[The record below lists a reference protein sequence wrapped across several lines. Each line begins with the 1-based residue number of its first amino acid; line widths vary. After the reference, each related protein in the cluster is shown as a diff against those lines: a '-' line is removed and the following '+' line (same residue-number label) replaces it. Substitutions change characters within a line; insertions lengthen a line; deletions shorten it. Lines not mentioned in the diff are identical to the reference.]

1 MRVHELKFLL
11 AGRLLIDDRLED
23 RMRSCFRFTNK
34 GVGTGR
40 SLRDFSVFLILLLP
54 ALVFTFQVM
63 GCSNSPAA
71 IIDTDGDEDPDGEAD
86 GDQSQPDGDGEDLE
100 GEGEAEAEEGNDD
113 LIWLDEMLGEGQVRG
128 GIVRRE
134 SELPTGVEAE
144 CALDD
149 FKLYNDRVAFC
160 ISRAGVGRAF
170 NATGGTIIDAVRMGA
185 DGQWGPDL
193 LVEAFPMG
201 GVLPNFL
208 PLDGGIREFHA
219 GAVEL
224 VHNGSDGRAAHVQ
237 AKGYDG
243 PLSLIDELMEN
254 PTYPDPLIKLSIDY
268 FLDADSDYLR
278 VQTTA
283 TIYHPPD
290 EFFKEAYR
298 PGLGVMSS
306 DKLKHFYPGRAMADA
321 EEEQWLSGF
330 EPDYYA
336 FIGPDVSYAVAGG
349 KGRAIYSLLQ
359 PFDTALLM
367 SQTDLVVSK
376 NGENSQSE
384 TVLFYVGDGSADGL
398 FSRINDRRLERNQAG
413 AKALT
418 AVSGRV
424 ELFAEL
430 AGKPIE
436 VLAVRREL
444 HREEGEDPVEYRYS
458 HSSTWLGDDLKFEFS
473 LVPGDYDIYAR
484 TNWGELSGLV
494 QLTLND
500 GEALE
505 GLILSSPPR
514 PAIVRVSVLESVEG
528 VSTGDPLPA
537 RVDFYRGALADITK
551 GSKPVTTV
559 FSGDKESTEAL
570 IPLAGDA
577 EAVFTIIVSH
587 GIFYSMQSADSISIA
602 AGEMTDT
609 IEFSLER
616 VVDPTYLAPSGDR
629 ADGDVDGDGPQPS
642 TGSYFHHA
650 VFNGQSERSVDS
662 RLSRVDKL
670 RMVHAEGLELFVS
683 TDRDTVADYAAALDE
698 TGVESARN
706 RLYWFP
712 GMKVRPPWSSF
723 SALNVVR
730 PEDSLTYYGVPIV
743 DFGDNGLYLGRRPAP
758 GIWNDMREDYQA
770 SLIQVNHP
778 RGRTDSFFDYFG
790 SDPEIGYDPHL
801 GIDTLAYEARSSLND
816 WDTLE
821 ILSPEVDFINSYG
834 VLQDW
839 LSLLHQGVFKPL
851 SGNSDLG
858 EALNP
863 GQQQRGWARN
873 LVIGQDENLDRE
885 AATRLFERA
894 GLGHSIVSLGPTLKI
909 DVEGAI
915 PGGTYDSPPS
925 GAWVD
930 VNIKI
935 EAPLWVPIN
944 ALQLCVNGQPM
955 GRYYRWIGVQNKVL
969 RDEAVIRVDKLAA
982 TGAGSSTGY
991 QDMYIAAVVMGSDG
1005 NTLTP
1010 VYPGTPSFAISNPIF
1025 IEADGEPGFT
1035 GPGVMQSPYCI
1046 SQKLCELFVP
1056 HDDGRYK
1063 SSVRDDCCNTYPEQ
1077 PYCPQE

>member
-1 MRVHELKFLL
+1 
-11 AGRLLIDDRLED
+11 
-23 RMRSCFRFTNK
+23 MRSRFRFTNK
-34 GVGTGR
+34 GISAER
-40 SLRDFSVFLILLLP
+40 SLRDFSGFLILLIL
-54 ALVFTFQVM
+54 ALAFTFQVM
-63 GCSNSPAA
+63 GCSSSPAA
-71 IIDTDGDEDPDGEAD
+71 IISTDGDEKPDGDVD
-86 GDQSQPDGDGEDLE
+86 GDQSQPDGDDEDLE
-100 GEGEAEAEEGNDD
+100 GEGEAEEEESNNE

-134 SELPTGVEAE
+134 SELPSGAEAE
-144 CALDD
+144 CTLDD
-149 FKLYNDRVAFC
+149 FKLYNDRVALC
-160 ISRAGVGRAF
+160 ISKAGVGRAF
-170 NATGGTIIDAVRMGA
+170 NATGGTIIDAVRMSA

-193 LVEAFPMG
+193 LIEAFPMG

-219 GAVEL
+219 STVEL
-224 VHNGSDGRAAHVQ
+224 VHNGSDGRPAHVQ

-243 PLSLIDELMEN
+243 PMSLIDELIEN
-254 PTYPDPLIKLSIDY
+254 PTYPDPLIKLTIDY

-283 TIYHPPD
+283 TIHHPPD

-298 PGLGVMSS
+298 PGLGVLSS
-306 DKLKHFYPGRAMADA
+306 DKLKHFYPGRAVEAA

-336 FIGPDVSYAVAGG
+336 FIGADVSYAMAGG
-349 KGRAIYSLLQ
+349 KGKAIYSLLQ

-367 SQTDLVVSK
+367 SQTDLVVSQ

-384 TVLFYVGDGSADGL
+384 TVLFYIGDGSADGL
-398 FSRINDRRLERNQAG
+398 YSMINERRLERDQAG

-418 AVSGRV
+418 TVSGRV

-444 HREEGEDPVEYRYS
+444 HREDEEDPVEYRYH

-473 LVPGDYDIYAR
+473 LVPGDYDIYAL
-484 TNWGELSGLV
+484 TSWGELSGLA

-500 GEALE
+500 GEAVE
-505 GLILSSPPR
+505 GLILGSPPR
-514 PAIVRVSVLESVEG
+514 PAIVHVSVLESVAG
-528 VSTGDPLPA
+528 VPGSDYLPA
-537 RVDFYRGALADITK
+537 RVDFFRGALADISG
-551 GSKPVTTV
+551 GSTPVRTV
-559 FSGDKESTEAL
+559 FSDNSASTEAL
-570 IPLAGDA
+570 VPLAGDA
-577 EAVFTIIVSH
+577 EAVFTIVASH
-587 GIFYSMQSADSISIA
+587 GIFYSMQSVDSINIA
-602 AGEMTDT
+602 AGEMTDP
-609 IEFSLER
+609 IEFTLER

-629 ADGDVDGDGPQPS
+629 ADGDADADDAAS
-642 TGSYFHHA
+642 ASYLHHA
-650 VFNGQSERSVDS
+650 VFNGQSERSIDS
-662 RLSRVDKL
+662 RQSRVAKL

-683 TDRDTVADYAAALDE
+683 TDRDTVADYTAALDE
-698 TGVESARN
+698 TGVEQGRHP
-706 RLYWFP
+706 LYWFP
-712 GMKVRPPWSSF
+712 GMKVVPPWSSF

-730 PEDSLTYYGVPIV
+730 PADSPTYYGVPIV

-778 RGRTDSFFDYFG
+778 RGRSDSFFDYFG
-790 SDPEIGYDPHL
+790 SDPEIGYDSHL
-801 GIDTLAYEARSSLND
+801 GIDTLAYEARSSLDD

-821 ILSPEVDFINSYG
+821 ILSPKVDFIVSYT

-839 LSLLHQGVFKPL
+839 LSLLHQGIFKPL

-858 EALNP
+858 ESLNP
-863 GQQQRGWARN
+863 GQKDIGWARN
-873 LVIGQDENLDRE
+873 LVIGQDENLDRDT
-885 AATRLFERA
+885 AARLFERV

-909 DVEGAI
+909 DVEGTI
-915 PGGTYDSPPS
+915 PGATYDSPPS
-925 GAWVD
+925 RAWVD
-930 VNIKI
+930 VHIRV

-955 GRYYRWIGVQNKVL
+955 GLYYRWIGVVDKVL
-969 RDEAVIRVDKLAA
+969 RDEAVIRVDKLQA
-982 TGAGSSTGY
+982 TGEGSSTGY
-991 QDMYIAAVVMGSDG
+991 QDMYISGLVMGSYG
-1005 NTLTP
+1005 HTLSP

-1035 GPGVMQSPYCI
+1035 GPGVMASPYCI
-1046 SQKLCELFVP
+1046 SLKLCELFVRY
-1056 HDDGRYK
+1056 DDGRNE
-1063 SSVRDDCCNTYPEQ
+1063 SSIRDDCCNTYPEQ
-1077 PYCPQE
+1077 AYCPQE